1 MNILILT
8 PDYPPVYGGIGTH
21 VFFLAQKLVE
31 KGNDV
36 TIIVSRI
43 LLEQNIDKKIMCT
56 KDKNIIVI
64 DISDI
69 SKIIKTKE
77 FEMENYDNVET
88 AVSDVFG
95 NSAQTILKH
104 LPHKKYDIIHMHDAY
119 VSISGRIL
127 SKYLKIPLLTTFHSM
142 HADKTSIK
150 YYMREYAAN
159 NSEKVV
165 AVSEF
170 IKEKIVKNYGID
182 RSKVAVIYNSI
193 NIQNIFLKTNKKKNN
208 EITFC
213 GRFETIKGVIPLIY
227 EFYEVLRYVRENK
240 EKNIYLNL
248 IGDGSLKK
256 QIIKLLEKLKIQE
269 YVNIYSNIKNEEVLK
284 IFSGSCCVVIPS
296 LEEPFATVG
305 LEAMSVK
312 TAVIASAVGGM
323 PEMVKQGYNGYV
335 YEVEKPELL
344 RHYMLD
350 LFLNP
355 LKSVEFGENGYKL
368 LKEKFTWEINICKII
383 ELYNETIKKYK

>member
-213 GRFETIKGVIPLIY
+213 GRWS
-227 EFYEVLRYVRENK
+227 YV
-240 EKNIYLNL
+240 
-248 IGDGSLKK
+248 
-256 QIIKLLEKLKIQE
+256 KI
-269 YVNIYSNIKNEEVLK
+269 
-284 IFSGSCCVVIPS
+284 
-296 LEEPFATVG
+296 
-305 LEAMSVK
+305 
-312 TAVIASAVGGM
+312 
-323 PEMVKQGYNGYV
+323 
-335 YEVEKPELL
+335 
-344 RHYMLD
+344 
-350 LFLNP
+350 
-355 LKSVEFGENGYKL
+355 
-368 LKEKFTWEINICKII
+368 
-383 ELYNETIKKYK
+383 

>member
-36 TIIVSRI
+36 TIIVNRI
-43 LLEQNIDKKIMCT
+43 LLEQNIDKEVMCT
-56 KDKNIIVI
+56 KDKSIIVI
-64 DISDI
+64 DISDKLKVI
-69 SKIIKTKE
+69 RTNE

-88 AVSDVFG
+88 AVLDVFG
-95 NSAQTILKH
+95 NSVQTILKH

-119 VSISGRIL
+119 VSMSGKIL
-127 SKYLKIPLLTTFHSM
+127 SKYLEIPLLTTFHSM

-159 NSEKVV
+159 NSETVV

-170 IKEKIVKNYGID
+170 IKEKIVKNYGIN

-193 NIQNIFLKTNKKKNN
+193 NIQNTFFEVNKRTNN

-256 QIIKLLEKLKIQE
+256 QIIKLLEKLKIKE
-269 YVNIYSNIKNEEVLK
+269 YVNIYSNIKNEKVLK
-284 IFSGSCCVVIPS
+284 IFSSSCCVVIPS

-335 YEVEKPELL
+335 YDVKKPELL

-355 LKSVEFGENGYKL
+355 LKSIEFGENGYRL
-368 LKEKFTWEINICKII
+368 LKEKFTWEINVCKII
-383 ELYNETIKKYK
+383 ELYNKTIKKYK